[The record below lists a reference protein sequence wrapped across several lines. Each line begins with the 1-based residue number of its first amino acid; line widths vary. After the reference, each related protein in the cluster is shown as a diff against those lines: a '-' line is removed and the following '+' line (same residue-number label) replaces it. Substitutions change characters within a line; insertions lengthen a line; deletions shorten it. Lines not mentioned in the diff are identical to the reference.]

1 MSLDH
6 GRIFSSVV
14 GSIVSEDLAHGI
26 ELTAVANKPI
36 PEIVTDLVT
45 KVTEQHPVRL
55 VHGAATPFPLDVVGL
70 LYSER
75 NQTVVVAGQDLR
87 AGRQRRA
94 GKKIKC

>member
-1 MSLDH
+1 MNLSGQSGGRASRTVSLQ
-6 GRIFSSVV
+6 SLPVV

-45 KVTEQHPVRL
+45 KVTEQRPVRL

-75 NQTVVVAGQDLR
+75 NKTVVVAGQDLR
-87 AGRQRRA
+87 AG
-94 GKKIKC
+94 